1 MYKAVGGLGHFA
13 FQTQD
18 IPNRLAVSSPGCQ
31 PRCHAKGGGPAPR
44 EVRRYC
50 NLSPRFKHGLPGF
63 FHHPSLP
70 GLTTGDARAYLKPGC
85 LVLSL
90 GRMTEPV
97 GQPGRLE
104 PGENSR
110 SAGQSS
116 PFNIVL
122 FDTSPIVDLGHLGA
136 RRISAPLPTITVLGN
151 GPGYP
156 LPKSSIES
164 PIQIHLHCASTP
176 AFCRVRGFDGPD
188 SPALATIL
196 TCLKPHSAAV

>member
-122 FDTSPIVDLGHLGA
+122 RHAEPPTMSHFKPCYRIGQFDTSPIVDLGHLGA

-156 LPKSSIES
+156 LP
-164 PIQIHLHCASTP
+164 
-176 AFCRVRGFDGPD
+176 
-188 SPALATIL
+188 
-196 TCLKPHSAAV
+196 